1 MLNIHVKKSKIHG
14 FGVFASS
21 VIPKGEVIE
30 RCPFVIVEEND
41 VTENAILQNY
51 LFGTPFLDD
60 ERTIAPLGYAML
72 YNHSVRPHA
81 EWYADEHD
89 MDLIVFVALKD
100 INKGT
105 EIVHSYGDGYWS
117 SRSSI

>member
-1 MLNIHVKKSKIHG
+1 
-14 FGVFASS
+14 
-21 VIPKGEVIE
+21 
-30 RCPFVIVEEND
+30 
-41 VTENAILQNY
+41 
-51 LFGTPFLDD
+51 
-60 ERTIAPLGYAML
+60 ML
-72 YNHSVRPHA
+72 YNHSVRPNA